1 MPLRFPM
8 YLTAPLLALCF
19 ASLSISLS
27 AGAQDQEAP
36 PAKSPNVVACRVIEV
51 HASKDPGVV
60 LVIFHQHDKQDQPR
74 FAALLKQASGG
85 TVEIQLPGASWQA
98 AEVIRLKTCFGR
110 GMLILPAG
118 FAAPKEGADFAVK
131 FPQAA
136 GGKLK

>member
-1 MPLRFPM
+1 MRLPM
-8 YLTAPLLALCF
+8 YRTASLLALCF
-19 ASLSISLS
+19 ASLATSPLR
-27 AGAQDQEAP
+27 AATQDQQAP

-85 TVEIQLPGASWQA
+85 SVEIQLPGASWQP

-110 GMLILPAG
+110 GMLVLPAG
-118 FAAPKEGADFAVK
+118 APVPKEGADLAVK

-136 GGKLK
+136 GGKVK